1 MPATLS
7 ELELSD
13 LDFTD
18 TVMMRGSETN
28 EAADPT
34 ERVLKQLDYVIDSMA
49 LKIEFGSTDERLWRI
64 LAGVYMALERIT
76 DYSDLV
82 RKHLTIFG
90 RPLQLDQP
98 GVTFALP
105 AKVNFDDIPKLDM
118 VRSACELPGGA
129 TIEFSA
135 VRRLS
140 TGGLISLSELLLAL
154 IPIGTLP
161 HMRGIEAFIGSIEG
175 AITAG
180 QGSREMQDLLAA
192 YRRFCVAHPKIQDES
207 TVTAAA

>member
-1 MPATLS
+1 MPATFS
-7 ELELSD
+7 KLELSD

-18 TVMMRGSETN
+18 TVVMRESETN

-34 ERVLKQLDYVIDSMA
+34 DRVLEELECVIDSMA
-49 LKIEFGSTDERLWRI
+49 LKVEFGSTDERLWRV

-76 DYSDLV
+76 DYNDLV
-82 RKHLTIFG
+82 RKHLSTFG

-105 AKVNFDDIPKLDM
+105 AKVNFDDVPKLD
-118 VRSACELPGGA
+118 VILSACALPGGA
-129 TIEFSA
+129 TLDFSA

-154 IPIGTLP
+154 VPIGTLP
-161 HMRGIEAFIGSIEG
+161 KLRGFEAFIAGIEG
-175 AITAG
+175 TVKAE
-180 QGSREMQDLLAA
+180 QGSGEMQDLLAA
-192 YRRFCVAHPKIQDES
+192 YQRFRAAHPKQQNES
-207 TVTAAA
+207 AATAAA

>member
-18 TVMMRGSETN
+18 TVVVRNSEAN

-34 ERVLKQLDYVIDSMA
+34 EHVLRQLDSVVDSMA
-49 LKIEFGSTDERLWRI
+49 LKVEFGSTDERLWRV
-64 LAGVYMALERIT
+64 LAGIYMALERIT
-76 DYSDLV
+76 DYNDLAT
-82 RKHLTIFG
+82 KHLSTFG

-105 AKVNFDDIPKLDM
+105 AKVNFDDVPKLDM
-118 VRSACELPGGA
+118 ILSACALPGGA
-129 TIEFSA
+129 TLDFSA

-140 TGGLISLSELLLAL
+140 AGGMISLSELLHAL
-154 IPIGTLP
+154 VPITALP
-161 HMRGIEAFIGSIEG
+161 TMRGIDAFIASIEG
-175 AITAG
+175 AVKSE
-180 QGSREMQDLLAA
+180 QGGGEMKDLLTA
-192 YRRFCVAHPKIQDES
+192 YQRFRAAHPKQQNDRA
-207 TVTAAA
+207 VTAAA